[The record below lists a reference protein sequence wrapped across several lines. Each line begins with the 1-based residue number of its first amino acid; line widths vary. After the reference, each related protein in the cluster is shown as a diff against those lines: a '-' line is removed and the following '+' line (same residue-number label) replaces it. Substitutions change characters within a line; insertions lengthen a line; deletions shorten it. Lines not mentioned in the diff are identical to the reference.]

1 MAALTIGMAT
11 YNDFNGVYFTLQSLR
26 LYQDL
31 RDTEL
36 LVVDNYGCPDTKQL
50 VEGWVHGARY
60 VLATEVRG
68 TAAAKDR
75 VFREARGEAVLC
87 CDSHVLFAPGAIR
100 RLKEYYREHPECPDL
115 LQGPLVYDDLET
127 ISTHFEPV
135 WRGEMWGIWATDPRG
150 QDPEG
155 EPFEIPMQGHGGL
168 QLQEGRL
175 ARFQPDVSGL
185 RVGRRLHPRKDP
197 TGGRAVPV
205 PALAAMDA
213 SLRQAR
219 RSRVSTYRRRETQ
232 ELPHRARR
240 ARVGSHPRAGPL
252 LRDLAGGSR

>member
-1 MAALTIGMAT
+1 MVALTIGMAT

-36 LVVDNYGCPDTKQL
+36 LVVDNYGCPATKQL

-100 RLKEYYREHPECPDL
+100 RLKEYYREHPECPDP
-115 LQGPLVYDDLET
+115 LQGPLVYDDLQT
-127 ISTHFEPV
+127 ISTHF
-135 WRGEMWGIWATDPRG
+135 DPG
-150 QDPEG
+150 W
-155 EPFEIPMQGHGGL
+155 
-168 QLQEGRL
+168 
-175 ARFQPDVSGL
+175 
-185 RVGRRLHPRKDP
+185 
-197 TGGRAVPV
+197 
-205 PALAAMDA
+205 
-213 SLRQAR
+213 
-219 RSRVSTYRRRETQ
+219 
-232 ELPHRARR
+232 RARSWGPILGCYLL
-240 ARVGSHPRAGPL
+240 VPDSMSGSPCTCSSTGSWCGSTPSVRSTSHAGI
-252 LRDLAGGSR
+252 RI